1 MSLPAHRRIQ
11 HGRTHPAAWDAL
23 TYACAVQRSN
33 PTTRRLLYAA
43 LDVGLATAIGVAL
56 ALLVVYGV

>member
-11 HGRTHPAAWDAL
+11 HGRTHSAAWDAL

-33 PTTRRLLYAA
+33 PTQQRLLDSA
-43 LDVGLATAIGVAL
+43 LDLALATVIGVAL
-56 ALLVVYGV
+56 ALLIVYGV

>member
-11 HGRTHPAAWDAL
+11 HGRTHSAAWDAL

-33 PTTRRLLYAA
+33 PTTQRLLDTA
-43 LDVGLATAIGVAL
+43 LDLALATGIGAAL
-56 ALLVVYGV
+56 ALLIVYGV